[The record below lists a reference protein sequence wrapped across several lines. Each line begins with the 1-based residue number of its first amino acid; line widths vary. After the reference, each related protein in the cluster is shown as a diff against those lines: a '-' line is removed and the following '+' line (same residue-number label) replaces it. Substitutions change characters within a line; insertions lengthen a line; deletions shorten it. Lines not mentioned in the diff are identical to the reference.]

1 MKAREI
7 ILFFLLI
14 TISIKSE
21 TNNYFGDAV
30 DVKSGQKVY
39 SDNHSEL
46 VVNGKHTSSQ
56 IEYKDAGGKVIGKKS
71 IKFNSNSYLPD
82 FKLEDFRDGYI
93 EGGEIVDGKYRM
105 FYKKNKNEQ
114 LQEKIM
120 DIAPYSVADG
130 GFDPFIKDNWND
142 LMAGKKIK
150 FKFYA
155 PSQLDSFNFYVT
167 KTKTAEYAGRSS
179 LFVKMEMDNLLLNI
193 FIPPILIT
201 YDIAT
206 KRIVF
211 YEGISNINNS
221 QGKSYT
227 VKLTYN
233 HFK

>member
-1 MKAREI
+1 MAYHRWPQYSIGDRNFMYKSH
-7 ILFFLLI
+7 F
-14 TISIKSE
+14 SIK
-21 TNNYFGDAV
+21 
-30 DVKSGQKVY
+30 
-39 SDNHSEL
+39 
-46 VVNGKHTSSQ
+46 
-56 IEYKDAGGKVIGKKS
+56 
-71 IKFNSNSYLPD
+71 
-82 FKLEDFRDGYI
+82 R
-93 EGGEIVDGKYRM
+93 
-105 FYKKNKNEQ
+105 KKNKNEQ
-114 LQEKIM
+114 LQEKIL

-155 PSQLDSFNFYVT
+155 PSQLDSFNFYVA
-167 KTKTAEYAGRSS
+167 KTKTAEYEGRPS
-179 LFVKMEMDNLLLNI
+179 LFVKMELDNLLLNI
-193 FIPPILIT
+193 FIAPIYIT